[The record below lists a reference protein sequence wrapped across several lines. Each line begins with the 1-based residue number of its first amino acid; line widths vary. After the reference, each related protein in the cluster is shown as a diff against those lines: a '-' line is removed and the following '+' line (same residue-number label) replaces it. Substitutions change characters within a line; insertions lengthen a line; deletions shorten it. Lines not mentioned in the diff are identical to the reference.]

1 MSVQPIPIHEPRVI
15 HQPDVKSRLVFTQ
28 GGKGGTGKSQF
39 CTSLVDWYDHSGH
52 SYTLIDLDAEASKSR
67 GSLIHYFPGKAQKVD
82 INQPEALDTLLNVL
96 EDGPPVVIADMGA
109 GAGHATYAW
118 FDSMY
123 EGARDL
129 GVGFTAIG
137 LVTPDPAS
145 VDSVLKWATALGH
158 RCDYVV
164 VKNAITNPAQ
174 FDTWEHAPLAER
186 FRQEFRPKVIEME
199 HRVASVEGPARNH
212 GVTIAKVAARHTEV
226 AELKKTA
233 TVIRAQ
239 AYKRNLFAEFDRV
252 KELLLP

>member
-1 MSVQPIPIHEPRVI
+1 LSVQAIAIREPE
-15 HQPDVKSRLVFTQ
+15 VKSRLVFTQ

-39 CTSLVDWYDHSGH
+39 CTSLVDWYDHYGH
-52 SYTLIDLDAEASKSR
+52 SYTLVDLDTEASKSR

-82 INQPEALDTLLNVL
+82 VNQPEALDTLLNVL

-118 FDSMY
+118 FDAMY

-129 GVGFTAIG
+129 GVAFTAIG

-158 RCDYVV
+158 RCDYVI

-174 FDTWEHAPLAER
+174 FDTWENAPLAER
-186 FRQEFRPKVIEME
+186 FRQEFRPRIIEME
-199 HRVASVEGPARNH
+199 HRVASVEGPARNY
-212 GVTIAKVAARHTEV
+212 GVTIAKVAARHTDV
-226 AELKKTA
+226 VELKKAA

-239 AYKRNLFAEFDRV
+239 AYRRNLFTEFDRV
-252 KELLLP
+252 KDLLLP